1 MSSITEKSY
10 KFLTENI
17 DISYS
22 LNKIIYDESGEP
34 VDLLLIDVNPAYEK
48 LTGTNKDDVVGQ
60 LCSVKFP
67 QLNLKLLKHFKDL
80 KKGDHPVEISYQSM
94 MVNRRL
100 KVKGYIPEEGY
111 IAFLQYDISNEIEEQ
126 LHDIADDTNFRFFA
140 EDSSDMIIIITPQ
153 LQLSYANKVFKETI
167 GSYEDEQH
175 KSKILSDII
184 DNKSLSKIKSFIDE
198 LLFADP
204 GVAYRDKKLDTGAE
218 IQAQVDKLH
227 VDLLVTPYYNNN
239 NELLGI
245 LIKAKLLDTET
256 HGNSKISHQ
265 LQKAVEAVILIDNE
279 GFITDA
285 NKSAVDMI
293 AYPASELTGKHI
305 TEFIS
310 KKSLTEDPLKL
321 SLLKSKKGFISE
333 REVIRKD
340 GEIITVEISSRFY
353 KKNSHLTFLR
363 DITKQKTL
371 FESLRK
377 HDMILKALADISKN
391 FLNTRDALSF
401 ETSLRIIGEAASVD
415 RITIYKNENNSDGL
429 SFNIFNY
436 WLNESVEAP
445 LRKTP
450 IIKGNYFQDGFSR
463 WHKVLSNKGKI
474 VALSDDLLPVEKELM
489 MKQNIRSLAM
499 FPIFVHNEFWGFM
512 AFGDTTRE
520 RRWSEYEQQG
530 LETAAGIIAAAIERD
545 IDAKAL
551 QQSQIALERILNN
564 IDAAVFVTDMEN
576 YQVLFANNFTK
587 ELFGDIE
594 GKTCWITLQN
604 GFKGPCEFCT
614 NKDLVDKN
622 NEPRGVIKWEHKNTA
637 TGRWFQNSDIAIRW
651 INGRMA
657 RLEIAHDI
665 TQKKEREEKLKNLV
679 TALKISNKITE
690 DNTKKIEKLNLELA
704 RSEKELKKLNQSK
717 DKFFSIIAHDLR
729 NPFQG
734 FLGLS
739 RDLTQNYEVLS
750 AEDIRDLSIMLHD
763 SANHI
768 YKLLENLLHWSRV
781 QRGQIRLN
789 PEYVSIIN
797 LVELNLNLAA
807 INARRKSITL
817 KNRCKESD
825 LVFTDINSINT
836 VLRNLI
842 TNAIKF
848 TPDNGTVEVG
858 TLENNNERL
867 SIYVKDNGVGMP
879 EDKID
884 DLFRLD
890 KVSSTKGTAEED
902 GSGLGLILCHDL
914 IKLNCGTISI
924 QSEENK
930 GTTFTIEL
938 PTTPAN

>member
-1 MSSITEKSY
+1 
-10 KFLTENI
+10 
-17 DISYS
+17 
-22 LNKIIYDESGEP
+22 
-34 VDLLLIDVNPAYEK
+34 
-48 LTGTNKDDVVGQ
+48 
-60 LCSVKFP
+60 
-67 QLNLKLLKHFKDL
+67 
-80 KKGDHPVEISYQSM
+80 
-94 MVNRRL
+94 
-100 KVKGYIPEEGY
+100 
-111 IAFLQYDISNEIEEQ
+111 
-126 LHDIADDTNFRFFA
+126 
-140 EDSSDMIIIITPQ
+140 
-153 LQLSYANKVFKETI
+153 
-167 GSYEDEQH
+167 
-175 KSKILSDII
+175 
-184 DNKSLSKIKSFIDE
+184 
-198 LLFADP
+198 
-204 GVAYRDKKLDTGAE
+204 
-218 IQAQVDKLH
+218 
-227 VDLLVTPYYNNN
+227 
-239 NELLGI
+239 
-245 LIKAKLLDTET
+245 
-256 HGNSKISHQ
+256 
-265 LQKAVEAVILIDNE
+265 
-279 GFITDA
+279 
-285 NKSAVDMI
+285 
-293 AYPASELTGKHI
+293 
-305 TEFIS
+305 
-310 KKSLTEDPLKL
+310 
-321 SLLKSKKGFISE
+321 
-333 REVIRKD
+333 
-340 GEIITVEISSRFY
+340 
-353 KKNSHLTFLR
+353 
-363 DITKQKTL
+363 
-371 FESLRK
+371 
-377 HDMILKALADISKN
+377 
-391 FLNTRDALSF
+391 
-401 ETSLRIIGEAASVD
+401 
-415 RITIYKNENNSDGL
+415 
-429 SFNIFNY
+429 
-436 WLNESVEAP
+436 
-445 LRKTP
+445 
-450 IIKGNYFQDGFSR
+450 
-463 WHKVLSNKGKI
+463 
-474 VALSDDLLPVEKELM
+474 
-489 MKQNIRSLAM
+489 
-499 FPIFVHNEFWGFM
+499 M